1 MTQTN
6 EIDCTFFFLYFL
18 VCFLGY
24 MQVQGKETVANQDVS
39 GAIHPNSSRTVV
51 VFA

>member
-6 EIDCTFFFLYFL
+6 EINCTFFFFFIIFL
-18 VCFLGY
+18 VCVLGY
-24 MQVQGKETVANQDVS
+24 MQVQGKEAVASGDVS
-39 GAIHPNSSRTVV
+39 GAIHPNSSP